1 MGEVAT
7 SGLKQFNSF
16 ITNERTQSY
25 IATVLKDRAGSFMNN
40 MVAIVANNV
49 KLQEC
54 EPSTLLYAGMKAT
67 ALNLPLD
74 PSLGMSYVIP
84 FKNNK
89 LGLTEAQFQIGTK
102 GFKQLA
108 LRSGQ
113 FQCINVTDVR
123 DGEIKRRNRLSGEI
137 EFQFEEDD
145 DKRAELKIVGYVS
158 YFRLLNGF
166 ESTLYMT
173 VQELKDHGL
182 RYSQTFKSS
191 VSYIKN
197 SSKWTTDF
205 EDMAKKTVLKL
216 NLSRNAPLSV
226 EMQDAVISDQAVI
239 RENGVEYVDNAF
251 DPVID
256 EDKAKKVAEMF
267 GEDAG
272 NITNPE

>member
-7 SGLKQFNSF
+7 SGLKQFNAF

-40 MVAIVANNV
+40 MVAIVANNA

-54 EPSTLLYAGMKAT
+54 EPGTLLYAGMKAT

-74 PSLGMSYVIP
+74 PSLGMAYVIP

-89 LGLTEAQFQIGTK
+89 AGVTEAQFQIGTK

-113 FQCINVTDVR
+113 FKHLNVTDVR
-123 DGEIKRRNRLSGEI
+123 EGEIKRRNRLSGEI

-145 DKRAELKIVGYVS
+145 EKRSQLKVIGYVS
-158 YFRLLNGF
+158 YFRLMNGF

-173 VQELKDHGL
+173 VDELKEHGL
-182 RYSQTFKSS
+182 RYSQTYKSS
-191 VSYIKN
+191 NNYVKN
-197 SSKWTTDF
+197 SSKWSTDF
-205 EDMAKKTVLKL
+205 DEMAKKSVLKL
-216 NLSRNAPLSV
+216 NLSRNALLSV
-226 EMQDAVISDQAVI
+226 EMQDAVIADQGVI
-239 RENGVEYVDNAF
+239 RETGIEYVDNNPE
-251 DPVID
+251 PVID

-267 GEDAG
+267 GENPSDAT
-272 NITNPE
+272 IVE

>member
-7 SGLKQFNSF
+7 SGLKQFNAF

-40 MVAIVANNV
+40 MVAIVANSA

-54 EPSTLLYAGMKAT
+54 EPGTLLYAGMKST

-74 PSLGMSYVIP
+74 PSLGMAYVIP

-89 LGLTEAQFQIGTK
+89 AGIIEAQFQIGTK

-123 DGEIKRRNRLSGEI
+123 EGEIKRRNRLSGEI
-137 EFQFEEDD
+137 EFKFEEEDE
-145 DKRAELKIVGYVS
+145 KRSQLKVVGYVS

-173 VQELKDHGL
+173 VEELEEHGL
-182 RYSQTFKSS
+182 RYSQTYKSS
-191 VSYIKN
+191 NSYVKN
-197 SSKWTTDF
+197 NSKWCTDF
-205 EDMAKKTVLKL
+205 SSMCEKTVLKL

-226 EMQDAVISDQAVI
+226 EMQDAVIADQAVI
-239 RENGVEYVDNAF
+239 RETGMEYVDNTPE
-251 DPVID
+251 PVID

-267 GEDAG
+267 GENPSDAT
-272 NITNPE
+272 IVD

>member
-7 SGLKQFNSF
+7 SGLKQFNAF

-40 MVAIVANNV
+40 MVAIVANNA

-54 EPSTLLYAGMKAT
+54 EPATLLYACMKAT

-89 LGLTEAQFQIGTK
+89 LGVTEAQFQIGTK

-123 DGEIKRRNRLSGEI
+123 EGEIRKRNRFSGEI

-145 DKRAELKIVGYVS
+145 EKRTELKIIGYVS

-182 RYSQTFKSS
+182 RYSQTFKSTN
-191 VSYIKN
+191 SYVKN
-197 SSKWTTDF
+197 SSKWMTDF
-205 EDMAKKTVLKL
+205 DDMAKKTVIKL

-226 EMQDAVISDQAVI
+226 EMQDAVIADQAVI
-239 RENGVEYVDNAF
+239 RETGIEYVDNNP

-267 GEDAG
+267 GEDAS
-272 NITNPE
+272 NTTISE

>member
-7 SGLKQFNSF
+7 SGLKQFNAF

-40 MVAIVANNV
+40 MVAIVANNT

-54 EPSTLLYAGMKAT
+54 EPGTLLYAGMKAT

-74 PSLGMSYVIP
+74 PSLGMAYVIP

-89 LGLTEAQFQIGTK
+89 AGVTEAQFQIGTK

-113 FQCINVTDVR
+113 FKILNVTDVR
-123 DGEIKRRNRLSGEI
+123 EGEIKRRNRLSGEI

-145 DKRAELKIVGYVS
+145 EKRSQLKVIGYVS
-158 YFRLLNGF
+158 YFRLMNGF

-173 VQELKDHGL
+173 VEELKEHGL
-182 RYSQTFKSS
+182 RYSQTYKSS
-191 VSYIKN
+191 NSYVKN
-197 SSKWTTDF
+197 SSKWSTDF
-205 EDMAKKTVLKL
+205 STMCEKTVLKL
-216 NLSRNAPLSV
+216 NLSRSAPLSV
-226 EMQDAVISDQAVI
+226 EMQDAVIADQGVI
-239 RENGVEYVDNAF
+239 RETGIEYVDNSPE
-251 DPVID
+251 PVID

-267 GEDAG
+267 GENPSDAT
-272 NITNPE
+272 IVE